1 MTVYE
6 AISILQTLPP
16 DALFCVHRG
25 DGIGTIDPAESIQ
38 LVPIDAQG
46 PTYSDEDD
54 SAMPVVVVE

>member
-16 DALFCVHRG
+16 HALFCVHRG
-25 DGIGTIDPAESIQ
+25 DGIKTIDPAESIQ

-46 PTYSDEDD
+46 ATYSDEDD
-54 SAMPVVVVE
+54 TAVPVVVVE